1 MKQPELITAENLV
14 EKIEIPPQPKLLIAI
29 NKEAKRKECN
39 FSSVADLICSDVGIS
54 SEVLKTAN
62 SPVFG
67 NRRTIGSIQQAIS
80 LLGLSRTITLV
91 RDVSLR
97 QQLSNGLN
105 FDSFWKD
112 SFKMANA
119 CALIAKKTKRI
130 DAEEAYTFGLF
141 HNAGIPLLM
150 LNFDNY
156 SKTISQSSLESGPN
170 ATTLEDK
177 TYKLNHAI
185 VGYYLCSKW
194 LLPEHICKAV
204 FYHHRLQSALE
215 KYSTHEQEF
224 LVLLV
229 ILHTAHQ
236 VIDDNSSNEHND
248 LPDELQS
255 KALQLLLCD
264 ADSYKSLIKYT
275 RKQLASL

>member
-1 MKQPELITAENLV
+1 VNESALITADKLV
-14 EKIEIPPQPKLLIAI
+14 EKIEIPPQPELLIAI
-29 NKEAKRKECN
+29 NKEAKKKECN
-39 FSSVADLICSDVGIS
+39 FASVADLICSDIGIS
-54 SEVLKTAN
+54 AEVLKTAN

-67 NRRTIGSIQQAIS
+67 SRRPIGSIQQAIS
-80 LLGLSRTITLV
+80 MLGLSRTIALV

-97 QQLSNGLN
+97 QKLSNGLN
-105 FDSFWKD
+105 FDSFWQD
-112 SFKMANA
+112 SFKIANT
-119 CALIAKKTKRI
+119 CALIAKKTKSV

-156 SKTISQSSLESGPN
+156 LTTIGQSALDSEPN
-170 ATTLEDK
+170 ATALEDK

-215 KYSTHEQEF
+215 KSSKHDQAF
-224 LVLLV
+224 LGLLV
-229 ILHTAHQ
+229 VLHTAHQ
-236 VIDDNSSNEHND
+236 VINSSADEHKD
-248 LPDELQS
+248 LPDDLQT
-255 KALQLLLCD
+255 KILQLLQCD
-264 ADSYKSLIKYT
+264 TDSYESLIKST
-275 RKQLASL
+275 RNQLASL